1 MAGYKKFDTERYL
14 LETLERISKNRSEFK
29 ILYVNI
35 SKLKP
40 KNRHP
45 KFVKIITRLFDD
57 LVSIANSTMFVLV
70 NGDFA
75 ILGRNITDKVVAD
88 AIEKLRRG
96 LITDP
101 IWSSKSSS
109 EFTHVYQPEDF
120 DDFYKKIEEMISED
134 NRLDEIVNRTPLDA
148 GQIDAVKEHL
158 DMVNIADVVKHQ
170 GVIRL
175 ENSSNYRRLFDEYF
189 VAVKDLSRNF
199 DKNIDLIGNKWLFL
213 YLTQTLDK
221 KTMSSFVVSDIK
233 NREGKVSLN
242 LNLSTINTSDFINF
256 EQYVKSLGQKLIIE
270 VQPIDMLNNMRA
282 FFNTK
287 EKLHKLGHEI
297 LLDATSLEML
307 QAINVKSLGFDYI
320 KLFWHDLMDE
330 YGVQSD
336 KVREIF
342 EEVGYNKIILAKCID
357 EKALRWGIKNGIRAF
372 QGPYIDM
379 LEVAMIRKNCPNG
392 KRCTA
397 EDCLKRKKMISG
409 YFRNMCEYK
418 EILDRNP
425 G

>member
-170 GVIRL
+170 GVI
-175 ENSSNYRRLFDEYF
+175 
-189 VAVKDLSRNF
+189 
-199 DKNIDLIGNKWLFL
+199 
-213 YLTQTLDK
+213 
-221 KTMSSFVVSDIK
+221 MSIHLRC
-233 NREGKVSLN
+233 N
-242 LNLSTINTSDFINF
+242 DF
-256 EQYVKSLGQKLIIE
+256 
-270 VQPIDMLNNMRA
+270 A
-282 FFNTK
+282 
-287 EKLHKLGHEI
+287 
-297 LLDATSLEML
+297 
-307 QAINVKSLGFDYI
+307 
-320 KLFWHDLMDE
+320 
-330 YGVQSD
+330 
-336 KVREIF
+336 
-342 EEVGYNKIILAKCID
+342 
-357 EKALRWGIKNGIRAF
+357 GI
-372 QGPYIDM
+372 
-379 LEVAMIRKNCPNG
+379 
-392 KRCTA
+392 
-397 EDCLKRKKMISG
+397 
-409 YFRNMCEYK
+409 
-418 EILDRNP
+418 
-425 G
+425 

>member
-1 MAGYKKFDTERYL
+1 MRFDAEKYL
-14 LETLERISKNRSEFK
+14 LETLERITKNRAEYK
-29 ILYVNI
+29 VLYVNI

-57 LVSIANSTMFVLV
+57 LVFIANGTMFVLE

-75 ILGRNITDKVVAD
+75 VLGKNITDKIVNDVL
-88 AIEKLRRG
+88 EKLRVG
-96 LITDP
+96 LVSDP
-101 IWSSKSSS
+101 IWTSKSSS
-109 EFTHVYQPEDF
+109 EFIQIYEPEDF
-120 DDFYKKIEEMISED
+120 DSFYRKIEDMM
-134 NRLDEIVNRTPLDA
+134 NDESSVRDVIHRRAVEAEQMDA
-148 GQIDAVKEHL
+148 IKEHL
-158 DMVNIADVVKHQ
+158 DMVNLVDVVKHQ

-175 ENSSNYRRLFDEYF
+175 ENSSNYRRMFDEYF
-189 VAVKDLSRNF
+189 VAVKDLSQNF
-199 DKNIDLIGNKWLFL
+199 DKNIDLVGNKWLFL

-221 KTMSSFVVSDIK
+221 KTMASFVVSDVRNK
-233 NREGKVSLN
+233 VGKISLN
-242 LNLSTINTSDFINF
+242 LNLSTINTSEFINF
-256 EQYVKSLGQKLIIE
+256 EQYIKSLGQRIIVE
-270 VQPIDMLNNMRA
+270 VQPIDVLNNMKMY
-282 FFNTK
+282 FYVK
-287 EKLHKLGHEI
+287 EKLHKLGHEV

-307 QAINVKSLGFDYI
+307 SSINIKALDVDYV

-330 YGVQSD
+330 YSKQD
-336 KVREIF
+336 DEIVNLF
-342 EEVGYNKIILAKCID
+342 EEIGKNKIILAKCLN
-357 EKALRWGIKNGIRAF
+357 ENAVRWGIKKGIRAF

-392 KRCTA
+392 RRCTA

>member
-1 MAGYKKFDTERYL
+1 MAGYSKFDTEKYL
-14 LETLERISKNRSEFK
+14 LETLERITKNRNEYK

-57 LVSIANSTMFVLV
+57 LVSIANSTMFVLD

-75 ILGRNITDKVVAD
+75 ILGKNITDKIIND
-88 AIEKLRRG
+88 AVEKLRRG

-101 IWSSKSSS
+101 IWTSRSSS
-109 EFTHVYQPEDF
+109 EFTNVYQPEEF
-120 DDFYKKIEEMISED
+120 DDFYKKIEAMINED
-134 NRLDEIVNRTPLDA
+134 ARVNDEIFRNPIDA

-158 DMVNIADVVKHQ
+158 DMVNLVDVVKHQ

-199 DKNIDLIGNKWLFL
+199 DKNVDLVGNKWLFL

-221 KTMSSFVVSDIK
+221 KTMASFVVSDVK
-233 NREGKVSLN
+233 NRTGKISLN
-242 LNLSTINTSDFINF
+242 LNLSTINTPDFINF
-256 EQYVKSLGQKLIIE
+256 EQYIKGQNQSIIVE
-270 VQPIDMLNNMRA
+270 VQPIDILNNMRA
-282 FFNTK
+282 FINTK
-287 EKLHKLGHEI
+287 EKLHKLGHEV

-307 QAINVKSLGFDYI
+307 QSLNIKSLGFDYV
-320 KLFWHDLMDE
+320 KLFWHDLMEE
-330 YGVQSD
+330 YNPQSE
-336 KVREIF
+336 EIKSLF
-342 EEVGYNKIILAKCID
+342 EEIGVNKIILAKCLS
-357 EKALRWGIKNGIRAF
+357 ENALRWGIKNGIRAF

-397 EDCLKRKKMISG
+397 NDCLKRKKMISG
-409 YFRNMCEYK
+409 NVRNMCDYK